1 MDLFEVSWELDCKL
15 RLNSDSTDEKI
26 ILDANIINNEEEEVK
41 EWKLPYSTPLNY
53 S

>member
-1 MDLFEVSWELDCKL
+1 VDLLEVSGELACKL

-26 ILDANIINNEEEEVK
+26 ILDSIILSNGEEVK